1 MLSSALWHLRE
12 PPFIS
17 VDFLPLTVLQWE
29 MTANEFGVSVRG
41 KVNESIIELNFSS
54 DGTTLWISQI
64 SIK

>member
-1 MLSSALWHLRE
+1 
-12 PPFIS
+12 
-17 VDFLPLTVLQWE
+17 

-41 KVNESIIELNFSS
+41 KVNENIIELNFSS